1 MKQKMKEESR
11 KIEESSFTGKVVQIT
26 NVSPGATLQQMATLF
41 GFLGT
46 VTDIRLYPSDDDIK
60 VAVKL
65 CYIQYDNSEQ
75 CGIAQHLTN
84 TVFIDKAL
92 IVVPINRT
100 EVPEENECVSLLK
113 SINAYAGMSTAVLMN
128 HITPSDNEIPP
139 LPPIPVV
146 TTTTDPVEIDEIRRT
161 VFVQNIPPDITA
173 DQLMAF
179 FSGVGEVKY
188 LRLCKGDSGKY
199 AFVEFTAIDSVPTA
213 LQYNGVLFGGRC
225 LKVDYSKH
233 PIIKPESEQIAIGR
247 SSTRKSRE
255 SVLNPTIN
263 CRRSRSRTPRSR
275 SRTRRSRSRS
285 IKRSPRR
292 KSLTR
297 SPIRKRSISRS
308 PRRRRSITRSPR
320 RRRSPSRFSNI
331 GLRGLNRE
339 SRKDTELVKTID
351 RRRRSRRSISRS
363 RSPRRKSRSISP
375 RRRSKSRSPIKRSIS
390 KSPIRKSK
398 SESPRTKSKSKSPKR
413 SKSRSPRRKSKSKSP
428 KRRSRSR
435 SIRKR
440 TRSKSP
446 KRRSRTR
453 SPRKKSRRRSRSK
466 SPRKKSKKSI
476 SRSPERSSVKKKKKD
491 KSKEVEKSTE
501 ELQSLLTKIYTFEE
515 EREKEKKSKE
525 KNRESSDE
533 STKSKKKKKK
543 SSSRE

>member
-339 SRKDTELVKTID
+339 SRKDTELVKTI
-351 RRRRSRRSISRS
+351 
-363 RSPRRKSRSISP
+363 
-375 RRRSKSRSPIKRSIS
+375 
-390 KSPIRKSK
+390 
-398 SESPRTKSKSKSPKR
+398 
-413 SKSRSPRRKSKSKSP
+413 
-428 KRRSRSR
+428 
-435 SIRKR
+435 
-440 TRSKSP
+440 
-446 KRRSRTR
+446 RRSRT
-453 SPRKKSRRRSRSK
+453 K
-466 SPRKKSKKSI
+466 SPKKKSKKSI
-476 SRSPERSSVKKKKKD
+476 SKSPERSSVKKKKKD
-491 KSKEVEKSTE
+491 KSKEVEKSTEE

>member
-320 RRRSPSRFSNI
+320 RRRSPSR
-331 GLRGLNRE
+331 
-339 SRKDTELVKTID
+339 D

-453 SPRKKSRRRSRSK
+453 SPRKKSRRRSRTK
-466 SPRKKSKKSI
+466 SPKKKSKKSI
-476 SRSPERSSVKKKKKD
+476 SKSPERSSVKKKKKD

>member
-285 IKRSPRR
+285 PRR

-320 RRRSPSRFSNI
+320 RRRSPSR
-331 GLRGLNRE
+331 
-339 SRKDTELVKTID
+339 
-351 RRRRSRRSISRS
+351 
-363 RSPRRKSRSISP
+363 
-375 RRRSKSRSPIKRSIS
+375 
-390 KSPIRKSK
+390 
-398 SESPRTKSKSKSPKR
+398 
-413 SKSRSPRRKSKSKSP
+413 
-428 KRRSRSR
+428 
-435 SIRKR
+435 
-440 TRSKSP
+440 
-446 KRRSRTR
+446 RRSRT
-453 SPRKKSRRRSRSK
+453 K
-466 SPRKKSKKSI
+466 SPKKKSKKSI
-476 SRSPERSSVKKKKKD
+476 SKSPERSSVKKKKKD
-491 KSKEVEKSTE
+491 KSKEVEKSTEE

>member
-320 RRRSPSRFSNI
+320 RRRSPSR
-331 GLRGLNRE
+331 
-339 SRKDTELVKTID
+339 
-351 RRRRSRRSISRS
+351 
-363 RSPRRKSRSISP
+363 
-375 RRRSKSRSPIKRSIS
+375 
-390 KSPIRKSK
+390 
-398 SESPRTKSKSKSPKR
+398 
-413 SKSRSPRRKSKSKSP
+413 
-428 KRRSRSR
+428 
-435 SIRKR
+435 
-440 TRSKSP
+440 
-446 KRRSRTR
+446 RRSRT
-453 SPRKKSRRRSRSK
+453 K
-466 SPRKKSKKSI
+466 SPKKKSKKSI
-476 SRSPERSSVKKKKKD
+476 SKSPERSSVKKKKKD
-491 KSKEVEKSTE
+491 KSKEVEKSTEE

>member
-320 RRRSPSRFSNI
+320 RRRSPSR
-331 GLRGLNRE
+331 
-339 SRKDTELVKTID
+339 
-351 RRRRSRRSISRS
+351 
-363 RSPRRKSRSISP
+363 
-375 RRRSKSRSPIKRSIS
+375 
-390 KSPIRKSK
+390 
-398 SESPRTKSKSKSPKR
+398 
-413 SKSRSPRRKSKSKSP
+413 
-428 KRRSRSR
+428 
-435 SIRKR
+435 
-440 TRSKSP
+440 
-446 KRRSRTR
+446 
-453 SPRKKSRRRSRSK
+453 RRSRSK

-491 KSKEVEKSTE
+491 KSKEVEKSTEE

>member
-247 SSTRKSRE
+247 SSTRKSR
-255 SVLNPTIN
+255 
-263 CRRSRSRTPRSR
+263 RRSRSRTPRSR
-275 SRTRRSRSRS
+275 SRTRRSRS
-285 IKRSPRR
+285 RSPRR

-453 SPRKKSRRRSRSK
+453 SPRKKSRRRSRTK
-466 SPRKKSKKSI
+466 SPKKKSKKSI
-476 SRSPERSSVKKKKKD
+476 SKSPERSSVKKKKKD
-491 KSKEVEKSTE
+491 KSKEVEKSTEE

>member
-339 SRKDTELVKTID
+339 SRKDTELVKTI
-351 RRRRSRRSISRS
+351 
-363 RSPRRKSRSISP
+363 
-375 RRRSKSRSPIKRSIS
+375 
-390 KSPIRKSK
+390 
-398 SESPRTKSKSKSPKR
+398 
-413 SKSRSPRRKSKSKSP
+413 
-428 KRRSRSR
+428 
-435 SIRKR
+435 
-440 TRSKSP
+440 
-446 KRRSRTR
+446 
-453 SPRKKSRRRSRSK
+453 RRSRSK

-491 KSKEVEKSTE
+491 KSKEVEKSTEE